1 MKWCFILSD
10 DFYLPEFLGKI
21 AHQVVKE
28 GDECI
33 IAVNSKIAEYDKQ
46 KYFPRNAEFLSK
58 VDWCIENCKKKYG
71 NQFSGLS
78 WKVFFPTFIRKTKT
92 LRCDYN
98 TSVEIISQLYQ
109 FFDFVLQTKHP
120 DIVIS
125 EPPSNVSN
133 GIAYHLCKKNNVI
146 YLGLMS
152 SRFESRIDT
161 YDLEHTCSKY
171 EEVFN
176 KLLNCN
182 IPEDER
188 RFAQNFIEDF
198 ISHKKKPS
206 YVGVGMNWFYET
218 NFIAHYAKRVK
229 QVYRPWIKYLLKR
242 NRFKAYDYESENRFK
257 NVPLAPLTG
266 IKSRFRFLIQ
276 LDKFDSPNNTDK
288 FFLFPLHLQPEASTS
303 VLATY
308 FYDQL
313 NTVKNIAFSL
323 PFTYKLYVKEHPAAI
338 GTWSGNFYKELK
350 NIPNVCLISPYEK
363 VENLIKNSYGV
374 ITLTST
380 IGMEAALAG
389 KPVYVLGNVD
399 YSYHPLCKKI
409 NSFEEL
415 RQTLET
421 NLTNKPNIHNLEEIN
436 IRFIISYFRNTIPG
450 NLFLSSKENDTNDY
464 KVIFEEIRDIFK
476 EVISRK

>member
-21 AHQVVKE
+21 AYQVVKE

-33 IAVNSKIAEYDKQ
+33 VAVNSKIAEYDKQ
-46 KYFPRNAEFLSK
+46 KYFPENAEFLSK
-58 VDWCIENCKKKYG
+58 VDWCIENCKKNKEIV
-71 NQFSGLS
+71 FSGLS
-78 WKVFFPTFIRKTKT
+78 WKEFFPTFIRKTKT
-92 LRCDYN
+92 LCCDYN
-98 TSVEIISQLYQ
+98 NSVEIISQLYQ
-109 FFDFVLQTKHP
+109 FFDFIIQKKRP
-120 DIVIS
+120 DIIIS

-152 SRFESRIDT
+152 SRFENRIDA

-171 EEVFN
+171 EEEFN
-176 KLLNCN
+176 KILDST

-188 RFAQNFIEDF
+188 EFARNFIEDF

-206 YVGVGMNWFYET
+206 YMKVAVNWFYET
-218 NFIAHYAKRVK
+218 NFITHYAKRIK
-229 QVYRPWIKYLLKR
+229 QVCRPWIRYLLKR
-242 NRFKAYDYESENRFK
+242 NELKTFDYESENRLK
-257 NVPLAPLTG
+257 NVPLAPLAG
-266 IKSRFRFLIQ
+266 IKSWFRFLVQ
-276 LDKFDSPNNTDK
+276 PDKFDSPNNTDR
-288 FFLFPLHLQPEASTS
+288 FFLFPLHVQPEASTS

-313 NTVKNIAFSL
+313 NTVRNIAFSL
-323 PFTYKLYVKEHPAAI
+323 PFTYKLYVKEHPEAI
-338 GTWSGNFYKELK
+338 GTRPSNFYKELR
-350 NIPNVCLISPYEK
+350 NIPNVCLIASHEK
-363 VENLIKNSYGV
+363 VGNLIKNSCGI

-380 IGMEAALAG
+380 IGMETVLVG
-389 KPVYVLGNVD
+389 KPVYLLGKVF

-415 RQTLET
+415 KQILET
-421 NLTNKPNIHNLEEIN
+421 DLINKPNIFNLEEIN

-450 NLFLSSKENDTNDY
+450 DLLLGSRENDTNDY
-464 KVIFEEIRDIFK
+464 KVVFEKIRDIFK
-476 EVISRK
+476 RLIQ